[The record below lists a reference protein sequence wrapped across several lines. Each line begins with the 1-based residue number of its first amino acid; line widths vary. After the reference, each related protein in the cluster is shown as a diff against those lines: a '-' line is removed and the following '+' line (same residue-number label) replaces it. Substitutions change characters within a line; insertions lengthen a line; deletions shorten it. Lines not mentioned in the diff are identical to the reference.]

1 MPNTLSTALQH
12 HLAGRFG
19 EAEALYRRVLDKTPE
34 QPDALHLLGMVHAQ
48 TGRVE
53 PGVAMIRR
61 AIARNPRASDY
72 HVNLANILLA
82 TGRPG
87 EAAAAYRAALTL
99 KPGEPTAGTN
109 FPKAVMAEADRRFDA
124 DDLAGAASWYR
135 LFALLQPDSLD
146 AVFNRAVALR
156 RAGRAEEAHTAAA
169 RAAALQPRL
178 SRAHAEAGMALNDL
192 GRPAAAAKCFEHAV
206 RLEPANAEFRN
217 ALGAALLADGRVEAA
232 DAAFR
237 EAAAVAPDY
246 LTPHLNRGVLLIRA
260 GRNAEAIGV
269 YRRVLVHDPA
279 HTAAL
284 SSLSALLLGA
294 GRHDEAMAAGL
305 RAVVTDSED
314 ADACINLGAALQA
327 KDKLTAAEEVFRLA
341 VRLRADEAAAVGNL
355 GTVVLLRGRVAE
367 AVALLQRTAALQPD
381 RAETWSNLG
390 GAMREQGNPA
400 ASIAAYRRALR
411 INPGYVDAHSN
422 LIFVLDFDTALT
434 TADHMEERRRFDAQH
449 ALPLAAEALSHA
461 NVRDGERRLRVG
473 YVSADFRRHSAAFAF
488 LPVLKRHDHARFE
501 VFCYS
506 GVVREDDMTAECRAA
521 ADVWCDTLG
530 MDDAALAGRIRADGI
545 DVLVDLSGHSLGNRL
560 LAFARRPA
568 PVQLSAWGHPHGIGV
583 TAIAHIVSDPVCI
596 PYGERPIVPQ
606 AVVDL
611 PCIIGYEA
619 PPDAPPVVA
628 PPAVANGVVTF
639 GCLNRLSKLTED
651 TLALWG
657 RVLAAVPDARLLLKD
672 KPLNDPSEQRRILAA
687 LARHGVTEERVV
699 LLGGSSHIEHLAAYG
714 RVDIA
719 LDPFPLNGGIS
730 TQEALW
736 MGVPV
741 LALRGR
747 TPPSRVSAAI
757 DTALGLA
764 DWVAEDWDDY
774 VAIARAK
781 AVDVAALADLRARLR
796 PHFAASP
803 VGDMAQYTRAVEDA
817 YRALWRR
824 WCGQSPVT
832 GA

>member
-1 MPNTLSTALQH
+1 MSDTLSTALKH

-19 EAEALYRRVLDKTPE
+19 DAEALYRRVLDTAPE

-53 PGVAMIRR
+53 PAVALIRR
-61 AIARNPRASDY
+61 AIARNPRSSDY

-87 EAAAAYRAALTL
+87 EAAAAYRAALAL
-99 KPGEPTAGTN
+99 KPAEPTASAN
-109 FPKAVMAEADRRFDA
+109 LPKAMMAEADHRFDA
-124 DDLAGAASWYR
+124 GDLSGAASWYR
-135 LFALLQPDSLD
+135 LFLLLQPDSLD

-156 RAGRAEEAHTAAA
+156 RAGRSAEALAATA
-169 RAAALQPRL
+169 RAVALQPRL
-178 SRAHAEAGMALNDL
+178 ARAHAEEGMARNDL
-192 GRPAAAAKCFEHAV
+192 GQPAAAADCFARAV
-206 RLEPANAEFRN
+206 RQEPGNAEFRN
-217 ALGAALLADGRVEAA
+217 ALGAALLADGRVEEA

-237 EAAAVAPDY
+237 AAVAVAPEY
-246 LTPHLNRGVLLIRA
+246 LTPHLNRGVLLLRA
-260 GRNAEAIGV
+260 GRHAEAIGV

-279 HTAAL
+279 HAAAL

-294 GRHDEAMAAGL
+294 GRHDEAVAAGL
-305 RAVVTDSED
+305 RAVSVDRDD

-327 KDKLTAAEEVFRLA
+327 KDKLAAAEEVFRLA
-341 VRLRADEAAAVGNL
+341 LALRVDEAALGNL
-355 GTVVLLRGRVAE
+355 GAVVLQRGRVAE
-367 AVALLQRTAALQPD
+367 SVALLRRAAALQPD

-390 GAMREQGNPA
+390 GAMREQGDPA

-411 INPGYVDAHSN
+411 VNPGYVDAHSN
-422 LIFVLDFDTALT
+422 LIFVLDFDTSLT
-434 TADHMEERRRFDAQH
+434 TVDHMEERRRFDAQH
-449 ALPLAAEALSHA
+449 AAPMAAGALPHA
-461 NVRDGERRLRVG
+461 NPRDPDRRLRVG
-473 YVSADFRRHSAAFAF
+473 YVSADFRRHSAAFGF
-488 LPVLKRHDHARFE
+488 LPVLKRHDHDRFA
-501 VFCYS
+501 VYCYS
-506 GVVREDDMTAECRAA
+506 GVTREDDMTAECRRA

-545 DVLVDLSGHSLGNRL
+545 DILVDLSGHSLGNRL
-560 LAFARRPA
+560 LTFARRPA

-583 TAIAHIVSDPVCI
+583 TAIGHIISDPVTI
-596 PYGERPIVPQ
+596 PYEERPIVPQ
-606 AVVDL
+606 EVVDL

-619 PPDAPPVVA
+619 PPDAPPVVP
-628 PPAVANGVVTF
+628 PPALATGVVTF
-639 GCLNRLSKLTED
+639 GCLNRLSKLTGD

-657 RVLAAVPDARLLLKD
+657 RVMRAVPDARLLLKD
-672 KPLNDPSEQRRILAA
+672 KPLDDPSERRRILAA
-687 LARHGVTEERVV
+687 LARHGVAEERVV
-699 LLGGSSHIEHLAAYG
+699 LLGGSGHIEHLASYG

-730 TQEALW
+730 TLESLW

-781 AVDVAALADLRARLR
+781 AADGTALAALRARLR

-824 WCGQSPVT
+824 WCTESPST
-832 GA
+832 SA